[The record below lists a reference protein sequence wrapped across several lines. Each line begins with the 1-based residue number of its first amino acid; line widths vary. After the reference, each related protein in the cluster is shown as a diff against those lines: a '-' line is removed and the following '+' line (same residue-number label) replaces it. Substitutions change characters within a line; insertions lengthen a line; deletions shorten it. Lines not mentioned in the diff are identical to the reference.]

1 MLNKPPYSKPTPSF
15 WQRHRHD
22 ALVERWASIV
32 GPENVTVI
40 VPDENDRSFLLRSF
54 EELLGLPAGLLVAE
68 SDTENR
74 SMSLGEIEL
83 VRQINREFLRN
94 GWSDKLYR
102 KFVRQGLTAQMQTN
116 RAPAAD
122 EPRVTTPQWALD
134 RAAEIGAAAADKLSA
149 LGVHIVGDISTLGAP
164 VRAAEP
170 SDPVRDYPMVAVDA
184 AREAVIGIVLA
195 SGLTTSTAVKVTS
208 TKDLVGVIL
217 TRGRSRL
224 RGKPA
229 PPPEPE
235 PEEAD

>member
-1 MLNKPPYSKPTPSF
+1 MTHWSSVG
-15 WQRHRHD
+15 HRSSG
-22 ALVERWASIV
+22 R
-32 GPENVTVI
+32 ENVTVI

-164 VRAAEP
+164 VRRRGVERPGPRLPDGGGRCRAGGGHRH
-170 SDPVRDYPMVAVDA
+170 SSRQRTVRHP
-184 AREAVIGIVLA
+184 RQ
-195 SGLTTSTAVKVTS
+195 
-208 TKDLVGVIL
+208 
-217 TRGRSRL
+217 
-224 RGKPA
+224 
-229 PPPEPE
+229 
-235 PEEAD
+235 